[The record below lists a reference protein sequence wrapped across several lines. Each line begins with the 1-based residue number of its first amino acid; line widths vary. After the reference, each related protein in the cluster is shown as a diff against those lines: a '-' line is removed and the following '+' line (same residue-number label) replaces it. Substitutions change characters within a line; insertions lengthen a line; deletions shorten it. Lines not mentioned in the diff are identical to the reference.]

1 MAESVCLFVFN
12 AYLLDNNQNFVFILF
27 NIVMFRSF
35 YFFKKHRSFFILSFS
50 VTGGI
55 SAWTMNL
62 TSAVL
67 FLCLVALTSH
77 ALPMDESRDEYLEEF
92 TRRGNS
98 PLVYQNSLFQSNC
111 QSRAIYVR
119 NRNI

>member
-1 MAESVCLFVFN
+1 M
-12 AYLLDNNQNFVFILF
+12 
-27 NIVMFRSF
+27 
-35 YFFKKHRSFFILSFS
+35 
-50 VTGGI
+50 T
-55 SAWTMNL
+55 L

-77 ALPMDESRDEYLEEF
+77 ALSMDESRDEYPEEF

-111 QSRAIYVR
+111 QSRAISTCETGIFEVIYLVSFDH
-119 NRNI
+119 NILSFVFVSHVFPIFFLTKTSVSCFYMLYGLWQWHYWRSRILLRL